1 MPFSAVPAS
10 WPGWLDKKSMS
21 PSPTGLNRSRML
33 AGGLAAIAGLA
44 LVLIATNS
52 GRTRDIS
59 KHSLPYHLPNR
70 TPATPPPQANPT
82 ATTAP
87 PTTTNQGSVPGWVH
101 ILLITIGIALGVA
114 IATLAVLYVVKLLR
128 GLDLHRSTRNE
139 PNIADVELAPEDV
152 ARALTEAVDETLIAI
167 ERGETRE
174 AIIACWLR
182 LEDIAGEA
190 GVSRRPAETASDLT
204 ERVLAT
210 YQVSAATLSRLAD
223 LYREARFSA
232 HRLDDTARDEARSAL
247 EQVRD
252 ELRHQRKTADEPVQQ

>member
-1 MPFSAVPAS
+1 MI
-10 WPGWLDKKSMS
+10 
-21 PSPTGLNRSRML
+21 

-44 LVLIATNS
+44 LVLIATRS

-70 TPATPPPQANPT
+70 TPPSQPPQANPT

-87 PTTTNQGSVPGWVH
+87 ATTAQGSVPGWVH
-101 ILLITIGIALGVA
+101 ILLITLAIVIGVA
-114 IATLAVLYVVKLLR
+114 IVTLAVRYVVRLIR
-128 GLDLHRSTRNE
+128 QIDLHRSGGRKD

-152 ARALTEAVDETLIAI
+152 ARALTEAVDQTLVAI

-232 HRLDDTARDEARSAL
+232 HRLEDTARDEARSAL
-247 EQVRD
+247 EEIRD
-252 ELRHQRKTADEPVQQ
+252 ELNRKRKTADEPVQQ